1 MTPSTQILHGFLAP
15 CLLSLLETAPDYGLA
30 LAQRLDAAGLGT
42 IPGGTLYPALLRL
55 EKQGLI
61 TASWQPSTSGPARK
75 YFEITDAGRSALAS
89 HREEWAS
96 FSQAVGGIMSPRPV
110 TPTAPA
116 PPGCAPAPERSTG
129 RTT

>member
-42 IPGGTLYPALLRL
+42 IPGGTLYPALL
-55 EKQGLI
+55 QGLI
-61 TASWQPSTSGPARK
+61 TASWQPSSTGPARK

-110 TPTAPA
+110 TPLAPA
-116 PPGCAPAPERSTG
+116 TPGTAPERSTG